1 MLQVFVESL
10 SERKVKNVHGAHSHR
25 SLQHHIASSG
35 SAQDCSSEWIQQH
48 HVTAA
53 YHTLQ
58 GVAARTARASG
69 LLGISSAPALCHLS
83 PLSSLSAAGAVGRAR
98 NKPVI
103 VQLTGTVWQ
112 VRMLDS

>member
-1 MLQVFVESL
+1 MEHTHIDLSSIISLLQVL
-10 SERKVKNVHGAHSHR
+10 HK
-25 SLQHHIASSG
+25 IAL
-35 SAQDCSSEWIQQH
+35 SEWIQQH